1 MASQILSD
9 LVLALEEYYNWLLNL
24 EFKDLILYYTAVLSN
39 TDIEEKWSE
48 FFLRITVNYRWFFG
62 GGREDVKIVNILS

>member
-39 TDIEEKWSE
+39 TDIEEK
-48 FFLRITVNYRWFFG
+48 
-62 GGREDVKIVNILS
+62 